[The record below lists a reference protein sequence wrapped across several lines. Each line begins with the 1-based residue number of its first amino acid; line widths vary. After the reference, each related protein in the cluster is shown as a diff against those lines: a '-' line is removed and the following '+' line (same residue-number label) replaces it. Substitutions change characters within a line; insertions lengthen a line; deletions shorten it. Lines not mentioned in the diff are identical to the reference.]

1 MILTYKKC
9 PNIKTAISLW
19 QQSIKGNSSWN
30 SNTNIREY
38 IYHTNGVGNSAY
50 KIAGCCGLNQE
61 KAYVLGL
68 LHDYGEFKEQ
78 KDRRQFHGTAGY
90 DEMMQLGFD
99 EVAKTCLSHSFFD
112 GCVTPENYPSYPPE
126 CIQRA
131 AQILANQP
139 YDDYDRLI
147 QLSDLMV
154 KADKITTIDE
164 RLDFVATK
172 YHVPAEKI
180 LFKKEKAYEL
190 KSYFDNLCKEDVYCI
205 LGLKND

>member
-1 MILTYKKC
+1 MALPTKEEAQELFDYIC
-9 PNIKTAISLW
+9 QKTDFYNQRNGLPEGISRRHYLCVAENAK
-19 QQSIKGNSSWN
+19 QIASKTSSLDPEK
-30 SNTNIREY
+30 SY
-38 IYHTNGVGNSAY
+38 I
-50 KIAGCCGLNQE
+50 
-61 KAYVLGL
+61 LGL